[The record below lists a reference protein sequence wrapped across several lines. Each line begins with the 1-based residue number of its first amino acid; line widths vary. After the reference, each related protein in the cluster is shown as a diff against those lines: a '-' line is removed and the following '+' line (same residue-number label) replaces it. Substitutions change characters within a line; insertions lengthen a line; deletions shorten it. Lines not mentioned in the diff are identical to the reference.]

1 MNSVLRLR
9 ESEFSPVSDILNI
22 AARGHREAETI
33 ADRYAQKVGF
43 GYWELNF
50 NDHAHNA
57 PRLVRNRDEL
67 KRVEL

>member
-9 ESEFSPVSDILNI
+9 ETEFSPVSDILNI
-22 AARGHREAETI
+22 AARGHREAEKI
-33 ADRYAQKVGF
+33 ADLYAQTVGF

-50 NDHAHNA
+50 NDHAQNA
-57 PRLVRNRDEL
+57 PRLVRNRSEL

>member
-9 ESEFSPVSDILNI
+9 ETEFSPVSDILNI

-33 ADRYAQKVGF
+33 ADRYAQRVGF

-50 NDHAHNA
+50 NDHAQNA
-57 PRLVRNRDEL
+57 PRLVRNRADI
-67 KRVEL
+67 KRV